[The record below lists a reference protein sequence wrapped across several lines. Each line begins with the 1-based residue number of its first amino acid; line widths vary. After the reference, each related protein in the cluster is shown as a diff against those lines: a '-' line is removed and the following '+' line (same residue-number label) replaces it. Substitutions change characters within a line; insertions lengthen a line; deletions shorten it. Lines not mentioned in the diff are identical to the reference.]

1 MQDLSGLTDGDLRP
15 VKGLAC
21 LFAMAA
27 AGCLIIAVIIWS

>member
-1 MQDLSGLTDGDLRP
+1 MQDLSDSTDDLRP

-27 AGCLIIAVIIWS
+27 AVCLAIVVIIWS